1 MEDRFSNIDEVSRLL
16 EDHSAVRLLRK
27 QHAPMI
33 VAFLW
38 RAFREERRQ
47 AYGSQELNTLLSDFL
62 FAANEGAGE
71 GGKPYPRTSR
81 IYLED

>member
-47 AYGSQELNTLLSDFL
+47 AYGSQDLNTLLSDFL
-62 FAANEGAGE
+62 FAATRQDSD
-71 GGKPYPRTSR
+71 KRL
-81 IYLED
+81 ICKDLVVF